1 MRLLVLPLLAL
12 GLSAQLDAEERSQAD
27 AIRAALAANPRL
39 KAAHASREASTAQAQ
54 QARWDQL
61 GRLDLGLQWNPAT
74 KNRELSLP
82 TAPPTTFPLGPF
94 ARHQFDASFTQP
106 LWTWGALSGRAES
119 ARLREEAE
127 GHLES
132 REAQLVAFD
141 ATRAFLEARQAQE
154 AVRVA
159 EQNLA
164 QERAFLLTARARVAQ
179 GASPRMDV
187 LKAELSVSESE
198 SRLITARNQDLQAR
212 EILVNV
218 TKDERYRVAELRPF
232 DEPQRELPSEAS
244 ALAKAAAQRPDLR
257 QAATQAKALRVGA
270 SAERAS
276 GLPTL
281 NLRAAFTQ
289 AGDHTESFTQ
299 AANRTYAL
307 GLAIQWE
314 ALSSRRA
321 QFRQADLDARARAQ
335 EAHTKSLEDQLDL
348 EVRQARW
355 KVEHAR
361 AQVEVAQR
369 ALLQAEEQARVSR
382 VAYQEGIRTAVERQ
396 GDEVALSEARY
407 RQLSAH
413 LELGL
418 AWASLR
424 LALGD

>member
-1 MRLLVLPLLAL
+1 MHLLALPLLAL
-12 GLSAQLDAEERSQAD
+12 GLSAQLSAEELSQTD
-27 AIRAALAANPRL
+27 AIHAALAANPRIT
-39 KAAHASREASTAQAQ
+39 AAHATREASTAQAQ

-82 TAPPTTFPLGPF
+82 TAPSTTFSLGPF

-119 ARLREEAE
+119 ARLRETAE

-159 EQNLA
+159 DQNLG
-164 QERAFLLTARARVAQ
+164 QEQAFLLTARARVAQ
-179 GASPRMDV
+179 GASPRLDV
-187 LKAELSVSESE
+187 LKAELSVSEAE
-198 SRLITARNQDLQAR
+198 SRLISAKNQDLLAR
-212 EILVNV
+212 EVLVTV
-218 TKDERYRVAELRPF
+218 TKDERYRSAELRPF
-232 DEPQRELPSEAS
+232 DELQHELPSEAS
-244 ALAKAAAQRPDLR
+244 ALAQALTQRSDLKY
-257 QAATQAKALRVGA
+257 AATQSKALRLGA
-270 SAERAS
+270 TAERAS

-281 NLRAAFTQ
+281 SLRAAFTQ
-289 AGDHTESFTQ
+289 AGDHMENFTQ
-299 AANRTYAL
+299 ATNRTYAL

-321 QFRQADLDARARAQ
+321 QFRQADLDARAQAQ
-335 EAHTKSLEDQLDL
+335 EARTKSLEDQLSL

-361 AQVEVAQR
+361 AQAEVAQR

-396 GDEVALSEARY
+396 GDEVALSDARY
-407 RQLSAH
+407 RKLSAH

-424 LALGD
+424 LALGE